1 MNSFEGITEFI
12 AVAESH
18 GFSAAARRLG
28 VSTSHVSR
36 QVSGL
41 EERLGTV
48 LLARTTRKVR
58 LTEAGHNYY
67 LKCKE
72 LVDGLTEAN
81 EGLKSQQVQL
91 NGTLRV
97 SAAGEF
103 AEEYVAPALI
113 EFAAQHPDLN
123 IDINFNSRVVNFV
136 EEGIDFAIRYG
147 RLNDSGLIA
156 RKLARRTLAAAA
168 SPEYLARH
176 GTPTHPSELKNH
188 SCLIANND
196 RWLFD
201 DKGQS
206 LEVKVYGRWRSNGAR
221 ALVKACKM
229 GLGICYM
236 PRSSYGE
243 TIEDNGLVEIL
254 NPYGTQEVTTWI
266 VYANRKYLPARA
278 RLAVQYLLEKF
289 EGWKE

>member
-201 DKGQS
+201 DKSLS
-206 LEVKVYGRWRSNGAR
+206 LEVKVDGRWRSNGAR
-221 ALVKACKM
+221 ALVKACKE

-254 NPYGTQEVTTWI
+254 KPYGTQEVTTWI

-289 EGWKE
+289 EDWKE